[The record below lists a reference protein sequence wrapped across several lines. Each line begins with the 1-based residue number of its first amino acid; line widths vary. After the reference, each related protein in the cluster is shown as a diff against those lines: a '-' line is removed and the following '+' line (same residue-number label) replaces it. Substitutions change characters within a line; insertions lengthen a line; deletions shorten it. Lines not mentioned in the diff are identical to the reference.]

1 MAVTT
6 DQRTARTYLVA
17 VLLTGFGAAGL
28 HIIDSFSTASL
39 DQVLRSTGRFAFL
52 VLIAAFAAR
61 PLQDLLRKPWTAKL
75 LRNRRQLGVAF
86 AGIHTGHLVL
96 ILYKVYLLPDLAL
109 VDIVSHSGIVVYGFI
124 LAMLVTSFEG
134 PARAIGPRAWKVLHK
149 LGLYVLFFAF
159 LVSQVP
165 RSLDQLEAINAILI
179 GLALLAIAARVG
191 AFIQRRRR

>member
-1 MAVTT
+1 MTT

-17 VLLTGFGAAGL
+17 IIVTGLAAAGL
-28 HIIDSFSTASL
+28 HAMDSFSEVSL
-39 DQVLRSTGRFAFL
+39 NGTLRATGRIAFL

-61 PLQDLLRKPWTAKL
+61 PLQELVRKPWTAKL

-96 ILYKVYLLPDLAL
+96 ILYKAHL
-109 VDIVSHSGIVVYGFI
+109 VPEFTLTGILNVPGAVIYGFI

-134 PARAIGPRAWKVLHK
+134 PARAIGATAWKVLHK

-159 LVSQVP
+159 LRSQVP
-165 RSLDQLEAINAILI
+165 QSLDRLEAANAILI
-179 GLALLAIAARVG
+179 GLALLAIAVRIG
-191 AFIQRRRR
+191 AFVKRQRR